1 MEYEMENRALQ
12 SSHVKHIYGHIKINT
27 RKVCATIGYKVLIF
41 LWATAIQYDDE
52 LQRTHNGQNK
62 VILVLYL

>member
-41 LWATAIQYDDE
+41 WWATAFNTMTNCRE
-52 LQRTHNGQNK
+52 RTMARIK
-62 VILVLYL
+62 

>member
-41 LWATAIQYDDE
+41 WWATAFNTMTNAQWPE
-52 LQRTHNGQNK
+52 
-62 VILVLYL
+62 